1 MALCFLEGRSD
12 PHLTH
17 WEGATFKQPW
27 MHPKYAAFHVGI
39 GLSYRISPWYQCY
52 TPSFPREGMQLVL
65 EAKFAVC
72 EVPSYL
78 LKFCLLRE
86 IDLSWSN
93 KSYSRKNPH
102 VELGCNAIL
111 FSTTDVQFSDC
122 NLQAFCMRFCVEH
135 SFVNKLVYVSGIS
148 VLQFSS
154 EYLFL
159 EYWTHYLSSIYQL
172 YVTGKRVLINDTC
185 QIRCNCHLKQSSSV

>member
-1 MALCFLEGRSD
+1 MVISPCVDRENDLFIYNTSLLNFENTPGIVFLRTAEVFRHIPTILPLQRVLNHYSCCILALCFLKGRSD

-27 MHPKYAAFHVGI
+27 IHPKYAAFHVGI

-78 LKFCLLRE
+78 PGGRRAPLGFCLLRE
-86 IDLSWSN
+86 ICWLN
-93 KSYSRKNPH
+93 LIKQKLFQKKSPCGTR
-102 VELGCNAIL
+102 L
-111 FSTTDVQFSDC
+111 
-122 NLQAFCMRFCVEH
+122 
-135 SFVNKLVYVSGIS
+135 
-148 VLQFSS
+148 
-154 EYLFL
+154 
-159 EYWTHYLSSIYQL
+159 
-172 YVTGKRVLINDTC
+172 
-185 QIRCNCHLKQSSSV
+185 